1 MSACCEADD
10 KLLNEGVIPKSYSKL
25 MGKAKDTCEKL
36 MKSGQSLVKET
47 CLRDKVPQMKA
58 AWSTL
63 NKCLTDIQHVVMF
76 EELPN
81 SQANTK
87 DNLESFV
94 KDIARSCDR
103 INCEIE
109 TYKAIMKAKSV

>member
-1 MSACCEADD
+1 M
-10 KLLNEGVIPKSYSKL
+10 IPKSYSKL
-25 MGKAKDTCEKL
+25 MGKAK
-36 MKSGQSLVKET
+36 V
-47 CLRDKVPQMKA
+47 RDKVPQMKA